1 MTTASK
7 VLISK
12 EWNDKY
18 QEDRYSISNENGEFA
33 GLRTLEQATEYCD
46 LMGYEYELDSI
57 ITAEQYEDMERTLDG
72 MTERIQ
78 TTEEAKL
85 SMEEMHARMT
95 QIFSDLEEPDCA
107 TCSSATWAQWVDIIE
122 MAKKIGESVG

>member
-12 EWNDKY
+12 GYWAKY
-18 QEDRYSISNENGEFA
+18 DEDRYSISNENGELA
-33 GLRTLEQATEYCD
+33 GLRTLEQAIDYCN
-46 LMGYEYELDSI
+46 MKGYEYEL
-57 ITAEQYEDMERTLDG
+57 
-72 MTERIQ
+72 
-78 TTEEAKL
+78 EAKL